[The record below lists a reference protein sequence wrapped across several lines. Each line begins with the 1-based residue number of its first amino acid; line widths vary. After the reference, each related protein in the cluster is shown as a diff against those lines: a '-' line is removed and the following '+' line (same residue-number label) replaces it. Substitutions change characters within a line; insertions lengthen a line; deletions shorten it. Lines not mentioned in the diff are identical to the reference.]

1 MQCTSIY
8 PCPDELVGLNVMNEF
23 KKKYKVNLGFSDH
36 TLDNLASIC
45 FTSLEQTL
53 QKNTLHCQ
61 KLYGSDAKFAMEP
74 IEFKKYCSNIKRV
87 WEMRKIRLIK
97 II

>member
-45 FTSLEQTL
+45 FTTLEQTL
-53 QKNTLHCQ
+53 
-61 KLYGSDAKFAMEP
+61 
-74 IEFKKYCSNIKRV
+74 
-87 WEMRKIRLIK
+87 
-97 II
+97 